1 MLNIINANR
10 LTVSCGKLPRMQNS
24 AAIMVCGSANVV
36 DWSTGGVGQ
45 YQEDESLTR
54 TNRAHE
60 ERGFY
65 SPSETAPTEVPH
77 HSLNV
82 DSGRVRITKP
92 PKFTIAETS

>member
-1 MLNIINANR
+1 MNANR

-36 DWSTGGVGQ
+36 DWSTVGVGQ

-92 PKFTIAETS
+92 ETS